1 MRSKSDSDAGHRHRL
16 GGLPAA
22 RRLAG
27 HRRASCRSP
36 RANRSGDSSEIA
48 VDPAAKAMATTRAT
62 AATISAAERQGDLGA
77 TRNVDALVPIVP
89 VTTRRLPVLRPVPD
103 RRSRTTAPT
112 TPSASTVGRRILHW
126 PDNDRRSLPSGA
138 LEDRLFTRMARLCRT
153 LERRQALTHPWRIVS
168 DELLLI
174 DSAASQSHKW
184 QQTPMPLRDRT
195 QDVPLSQSV
204 RDQRR
209 HSFRIGG

>member
-1 MRSKSDSDAGHRHRL
+1 MSTVGRAPPSADGSGNQWIRTVVPSNDVRSKSDATPGTGTALVDSQPL
-16 GGLPAA
+16 GGWQSTAAPAA
-22 RRLAG
+22 D
-27 HRRASCRSP
+27 P
-36 RANRSGDSSEIA
+36 RGQWIGDSSEIA

-138 LEDRLFTRMARLCRT
+138 LEDR
-153 LERRQALTHPWRIVS
+153 ALDPHGPPVPYPR
-168 DELLLI
+168 E
-174 DSAASQSHKW
+174 
-184 QQTPMPLRDRT
+184 TPGPD
-195 QDVPLSQSV
+195 PSV
-204 RDQRR
+204 ENRE
-209 HSFRIGG
+209 